1 MTIYV
6 DHGNWSSIATKNHED
21 TDDRHRTEK
30 RKMKTILNQDQ
41 YNIVSTPKEINLN
54 NKLIKKKIC
63 AKILPV
69 AMFHL
74 GEI

>member
-1 MTIYV
+1 
-6 DHGNWSSIATKNHED
+6 
-21 TDDRHRTEK
+21 
-30 RKMKTILNQDQ
+30 MKTILNQDQ

-54 NKLIKKKIC
+54 NKLIEKKIC

>member
-1 MTIYV
+1 
-6 DHGNWSSIATKNHED
+6 
-21 TDDRHRTEK
+21 
-30 RKMKTILNQDQ
+30 MKTVLNQDQ